1 MRTNRTKA
9 VRIISIV
16 LAAVLLLSVVSS
28 ALIVIV
34 NAASSAEIKSKLAD
48 LRAKQAEIQ
57 KQSDEL
63 EKSIA
68 ENKDQTKTLVGQK
81 AEIDQEMEISR
92 QKIENLNEQI
102 QQLNLLIAEKQTEL
116 EASVAKEEALQKQ
129 YKARLR
135 SMEETGSVSY
145 WSILFKASSFSD
157 LLDRVDMIREIAES
171 DQLMLKQLSA
181 ATQAVETER
190 ADLEQ
195 QKQELQQT
203 ETDLAAEQAEL
214 ESKRAEADTLITQM
228 QTEYAA
234 LSDEFLAAE
243 ADEAA
248 VREQIKKAET
258 DYFNALAK
266 EQAAAAAAAA
276 AAAKNNSS
284 SSSGSSSSSSGSAS
298 SGGFVFPLA
307 YSTGVTCAYG
317 PRIHPINGNKS
328 FHYGVDL
335 AAGMSTEIY
344 ATKSGTV
351 TGATYGEANGYYVTI
366 NHGDGYSSIYA
377 HMTNYVVSVGD
388 SVKQGQLIGY
398 VGTTGWSTGPHLHF
412 EILYNGSN
420 VNPMNYISLP

>member
-1 MRTNRTKA
+1 MRSSRTKI

-16 LAAVLLLSVVSS
+16 LAAVILLSLVST
-28 ALIVIV
+28 ALIVMV
-34 NAASSAEIKSKLAD
+34 HAASSSEIKSKLAD

-81 AEIDQEMEISR
+81 AEIDQEMEMSR

-145 WSILFKASSFSD
+145 WSILFRASSFSD

-195 QKQELQQT
+195 QKQDLQQT
-203 ETDLAAEQAEL
+203 ETDLAVEQAEL
-214 ESKRAEADTLITQM
+214 ETKRAKADTLITQM
-228 QTEYAA
+228 QVEYAS

-276 AAAKNNSS
+276 AANKP
-284 SSSGSSSSSSGSAS
+284 SSGSNSSSSSSSGGAS
-298 SGGFVFPLA
+298 SGGFAFPLA

-317 PRIHPINGNKS
+317 PRVHPINGNKS

-335 AAGMSTEIY
+335 AAGMNTEIY

-412 EILYNGSN
+412 EILYSGSN

>member
-1 MRTNRTKA
+1 MRSSRTKI

-16 LAAVLLLSVVSS
+16 LAAVILLSLVST
-28 ALIVIV
+28 ALIVMV
-34 NAASSAEIKSKLAD
+34 HAASSSEIKSKLAD

-81 AEIDQEMEISR
+81 AEIDQEMEMSR

-145 WSILFKASSFSD
+145 WSILFRASSFSD

-195 QKQELQQT
+195 QKLDLQQT
-203 ETDLAAEQAEL
+203 EDDLAVEQAEL
-214 ESKRAEADTLITQM
+214 ETKRAKADTLITQM
-228 QTEYAA
+228 QAEYAS

-248 VREQIKKAET
+248 VREQIKKTET

-276 AAAKNNSS
+276 AANKP
-284 SSSGSSSSSSGSAS
+284 SSGSNSSSSSSSGGTS
-298 SGGFVFPLA
+298 SGGFAFPLA

-317 PRIHPINGNKS
+317 PRVHPINGNKS

>member
-1 MRTNRTKA
+1 MRSSRTKI

-16 LAAVLLLSVVSS
+16 LAAVILLSLVST
-28 ALIVIV
+28 ALIVMV
-34 NAASSAEIKSKLAD
+34 HAASSSEIKSKLAD

-68 ENKDQTKTLVGQK
+68 ENKDQTKTLVSQK
-81 AEIDQEMEISR
+81 AEIDQEMEMSR

-195 QKQELQQT
+195 QKLDLQQT
-203 ETDLAAEQAEL
+203 EDDLAVEQAEL
-214 ESKRAEADTLITQM
+214 ETKRAKADTLITQM
-228 QTEYAA
+228 QAEYAS

-276 AAAKNNSS
+276 AANKP
-284 SSSGSSSSSSGSAS
+284 SSGSNSSSSSSSGGAS
-298 SGGFVFPLA
+298 SGGFAFPLA

-317 PRIHPINGNKS
+317 PRVHPINGNKS

-335 AAGMSTEIY
+335 AAGMNTEIY
-344 ATKSGTV
+344 ATKSGTI

>member
-1 MRTNRTKA
+1 MRSSRTKI

-16 LAAVLLLSVVSS
+16 LAAVILLSLVST
-28 ALIVIV
+28 ALIVMV
-34 NAASSAEIKSKLAD
+34 HAASSSEIKSKLAD

-68 ENKDQTKTLVGQK
+68 ENKDQTKTLVSQK
-81 AEIDQEMEISR
+81 AEIDQEMEMSR

-145 WSILFKASSFSD
+145 WSILFRASSFSD

-195 QKQELQQT
+195 QKLDLQQT
-203 ETDLAAEQAEL
+203 EDDLAVEQAEL
-214 ESKRAEADTLITQM
+214 ETKRAKADTLITQM
-228 QTEYAA
+228 QVEYAS

-248 VREQIKKAET
+248 VREQIKKTET

-276 AAAKNNSS
+276 AANKTSNSNNSS
-284 SSSGSSSSSSGSAS
+284 ASSSGGAS
-298 SGGFVFPLA
+298 SGGFAFPLA

-317 PRIHPINGNKS
+317 PRVHPINGNKS

-335 AAGMSTEIY
+335 AAGMNTEIY

>member
-1 MRTNRTKA
+1 MRSSRTKI

-16 LAAVLLLSVVSS
+16 LAAVILLSLVST
-28 ALIVIV
+28 ALIVMV
-34 NAASSAEIKSKLAD
+34 HAASSSEIKSKLAD

-68 ENKDQTKTLVGQK
+68 ENKDQTKTLVSQK
-81 AEIDQEMEISR
+81 AEIDQEMEMSR

-195 QKQELQQT
+195 QKQDLQQT

-214 ESKRAEADTLITQM
+214 ETKRAEADKLITQM
-228 QTEYAA
+228 QVEYAS

-248 VREQIKKAET
+248 VREQIKKTET

-276 AAAKNNSS
+276 AANKASNSNNSS
-284 SSSGSSSSSSGSAS
+284 ASSSGGAS
-298 SGGFVFPLA
+298 SGGFAFPLA

-317 PRIHPINGNKS
+317 PRVHPINGNKS

>member
-1 MRTNRTKA
+1 MRSSRTKI

-16 LAAVLLLSVVSS
+16 LAAVILLSLVST
-28 ALIVIV
+28 ALIVMV
-34 NAASSAEIKSKLAD
+34 HAASSSEIKSKLAD

-68 ENKDQTKTLVGQK
+68 ENKDQTKTLVSQK
-81 AEIDQEMEISR
+81 AEIDQEMEMSR

-145 WSILFKASSFSD
+145 WSILFRASSFSD

-195 QKQELQQT
+195 QKLDLQQT
-203 ETDLAAEQAEL
+203 EDDLAVEQAEL
-214 ESKRAEADTLITQM
+214 ETKRAKADTLITQM
-228 QTEYAA
+228 QVEYAS

-276 AAAKNNSS
+276 AANKP
-284 SSSGSSSSSSGSAS
+284 SSGSNSSSSSSSGGAS
-298 SGGFVFPLA
+298 SGGFAFPLA

-317 PRIHPINGNKS
+317 PRVHPINGNKS

-335 AAGMSTEIY
+335 AAGMNTEIY

-351 TGATYGEANGYYVTI
+351 TGATDGEANGYYVTI

-377 HMTNYVVSVGD
+377 HMTNYVVSAGD

>member
-1 MRTNRTKA
+1 MRSSRTKI

-16 LAAVLLLSVVSS
+16 LAAVILLSLVST
-28 ALIVIV
+28 ALIVMV
-34 NAASSAEIKSKLAD
+34 HAASSSEIKSKLAD

-81 AEIDQEMEISR
+81 AEIDQEMEMSR

-145 WSILFKASSFSD
+145 WSILFRASSFSD

-195 QKQELQQT
+195 QKLDLQQT
-203 ETDLAAEQAEL
+203 EDDLAVEQAEL
-214 ESKRAEADTLITQM
+214 ETKRAKADTLITQM
-228 QTEYAA
+228 QAEYAS

-248 VREQIKKAET
+248 VREQIKKTET

-276 AAAKNNSS
+276 AANKTSNSNNSS
-284 SSSGSSSSSSGSAS
+284 ASSSGGAS
-298 SGGFVFPLA
+298 SGGFAFPLA

-317 PRIHPINGNKS
+317 PRVHPINGNKS

-335 AAGMSTEIY
+335 AAGMNTEIY

-377 HMTNYVVSVGD
+377 HMTNYVVSAGD

>member
-1 MRTNRTKA
+1 MRSSRTKI

-16 LAAVLLLSVVSS
+16 LAAVILLSLVST
-28 ALIVIV
+28 ALIVMV
-34 NAASSAEIKSKLAD
+34 HAASSSEIKSKLAD

-68 ENKDQTKTLVGQK
+68 ENKDQTKTLVSQK
-81 AEIDQEMEISR
+81 AEIDQEMEMSR

-102 QQLNLLIAEKQTEL
+102 QQLNLLIAEKQTKL

-145 WSILFKASSFSD
+145 WSILFRASSFSD

-195 QKQELQQT
+195 QKQDLQQT
-203 ETDLAAEQAEL
+203 ETDLAVEQAEL
-214 ESKRAEADTLITQM
+214 ETKRAKADTLITQM
-228 QTEYAA
+228 QVEYAS

-276 AAAKNNSS
+276 AANKP
-284 SSSGSSSSSSGSAS
+284 SSGSNSSSSSSSGGAS
-298 SGGFVFPLA
+298 SGGFAFPLA

-317 PRIHPINGNKS
+317 PRVHPINGNKS

-335 AAGMSTEIY
+335 AAGMNTEIY

-412 EILYNGSN
+412 EILYSGSN

>member
-1 MRTNRTKA
+1 MRSSRTKI

-16 LAAVLLLSVVSS
+16 LAAVILLSLVST
-28 ALIVIV
+28 ALIVMV
-34 NAASSAEIKSKLAD
+34 HAASSSEIKSKLAD

-68 ENKDQTKTLVGQK
+68 ENKDQTKTLVSQK
-81 AEIDQEMEISR
+81 AEIDQEMEMSR

-145 WSILFKASSFSD
+145 WSILFRASSFSD

-181 ATQAVETER
+181 ATQVVETER

-195 QKQELQQT
+195 QKLDLQQT
-203 ETDLAAEQAEL
+203 EDDLAVEQAEL
-214 ESKRAEADTLITQM
+214 ETKRAKADTLITQM
-228 QTEYAA
+228 QAEYAS

-248 VREQIKKAET
+248 VREQIKKTET

-276 AAAKNNSS
+276 AANKTSNSNNSS
-284 SSSGSSSSSSGSAS
+284 ASSSGGAS
-298 SGGFVFPLA
+298 SGGFAFPLA

-317 PRIHPINGNKS
+317 PRVHPINGNKS

>member
-1 MRTNRTKA
+1 MRSSRTKI

-16 LAAVLLLSVVSS
+16 LAAVILLSLVST
-28 ALIVIV
+28 ALIVMV
-34 NAASSAEIKSKLAD
+34 HAASSSEIKSKLAD

-68 ENKDQTKTLVGQK
+68 ENKDQTKTLVSQK
-81 AEIDQEMEISR
+81 AEIDQEMEMSR

-145 WSILFKASSFSD
+145 WSILFRASSFSD

-195 QKQELQQT
+195 QKLDLQQT
-203 ETDLAAEQAEL
+203 EDDLAVEQAEL
-214 ESKRAEADTLITQM
+214 ETKRAKADTLITQM
-228 QTEYAA
+228 QVEYAS

-276 AAAKNNSS
+276 AANKP
-284 SSSGSSSSSSGSAS
+284 SSGSNSSSSSSSGGAS
-298 SGGFVFPLA
+298 SGGFAFPLA

-317 PRIHPINGNKS
+317 PRVHPINGNKS

-335 AAGMSTEIY
+335 AAGMNTEIY

>member
-1 MRTNRTKA
+1 MRSSRTKI

-16 LAAVLLLSVVSS
+16 LAAVILLSLVST
-28 ALIVIV
+28 ALIVMV
-34 NAASSAEIKSKLAD
+34 HAASSSEIKSKLAD

-68 ENKDQTKTLVGQK
+68 ENKDQTKTLVSQK
-81 AEIDQEMEISR
+81 AEIDQEMEMSR

-145 WSILFKASSFSD
+145 WSILFRASSFSD

-195 QKQELQQT
+195 QKQDLQQT

-214 ESKRAEADTLITQM
+214 ETKRAEADKLITQM
-228 QTEYAA
+228 QVEYAS

-248 VREQIKKAET
+248 VREQIKKTET

-276 AAAKNNSS
+276 AANKASNSNNSS
-284 SSSGSSSSSSGSAS
+284 ASSSGGAS
-298 SGGFVFPLA
+298 SGGFAFPLA

-317 PRIHPINGNKS
+317 PRVHPINGNKS

>member
-1 MRTNRTKA
+1 MRSSRTKI

-16 LAAVLLLSVVSS
+16 LAAVILLSLVST
-28 ALIVIV
+28 ALIVMV
-34 NAASSAEIKSKLAD
+34 HAASSSEIKSKLAD

-81 AEIDQEMEISR
+81 AEIDQEMEMSR

-145 WSILFKASSFSD
+145 WSILFRASSFSD

-195 QKQELQQT
+195 QKLDLQQT
-203 ETDLAAEQAEL
+203 EDDLAVEQAEL
-214 ESKRAEADTLITQM
+214 ETKRAKADTLITQM
-228 QTEYAA
+228 QAEYAS

-248 VREQIKKAET
+248 VREQIKKTET

-276 AAAKNNSS
+276 AANKTSNSNNSS
-284 SSSGSSSSSSGSAS
+284 ASSSGGAS
-298 SGGFVFPLA
+298 SGGFAFPLA

-317 PRIHPINGNKS
+317 PRVHPINGNKS

-335 AAGMSTEIY
+335 AAGMNTEIY

>member
-1 MRTNRTKA
+1 MRSSRTKI

-16 LAAVLLLSVVSS
+16 LAAVILLSLVST
-28 ALIVIV
+28 ALIVMV
-34 NAASSAEIKSKLAD
+34 NAASSSEIKSKLAD

-81 AEIDQEMEISR
+81 AEIDQEMEMSR

-190 ADLEQ
+190 TDLEQ
-195 QKQELQQT
+195 QKQDLQQT
-203 ETDLAAEQAEL
+203 ETDLAAEQTEL
-214 ESKRAEADTLITQM
+214 ETKRAEADTLITQM
-228 QTEYAA
+228 QTEYAS

-276 AAAKNNSS
+276 AANKP
-284 SSSGSSSSSSGSAS
+284 SSGSNSSSSSSSGSAS
-298 SGGFVFPLA
+298 SGGFAFPLA

>member
-1 MRTNRTKA
+1 MRSSRTKI

-16 LAAVLLLSVVSS
+16 LAAVILLSLVST
-28 ALIVIV
+28 ALIVMV
-34 NAASSAEIKSKLAD
+34 HAASSSEIKSKLAD

-81 AEIDQEMEISR
+81 AEIDQEMEMSR

-145 WSILFKASSFSD
+145 WSILFRASSFSD

-195 QKQELQQT
+195 QKQDLQQT

-214 ESKRAEADTLITQM
+214 ETKRAKADTLITQM
-228 QTEYAA
+228 QAEYAS

-248 VREQIKKAET
+248 VREQIKKTET

-276 AAAKNNSS
+276 AANKTSNSNNSS
-284 SSSGSSSSSSGSAS
+284 SSSSGGAS
-298 SGGFVFPLA
+298 SGGFAFPLA

-317 PRIHPINGNKS
+317 PRVHPINGNKS

-335 AAGMSTEIY
+335 AAGMNTEIY

>member
-1 MRTNRTKA
+1 MRSSRTKI

-16 LAAVLLLSVVSS
+16 LAAVILLSLVST
-28 ALIVIV
+28 ALIVMV
-34 NAASSAEIKSKLAD
+34 HAASSSEIKSKLAD

-68 ENKDQTKTLVGQK
+68 ENKDQTKTLVSQK

-145 WSILFKASSFSD
+145 WSILFRASSFSD

-195 QKQELQQT
+195 QKLDLQQT
-203 ETDLAAEQAEL
+203 EDDLAVEQAEL
-214 ESKRAEADTLITQM
+214 ETKRAKADTLITQM
-228 QTEYAA
+228 QVEYAS

-276 AAAKNNSS
+276 AANKP
-284 SSSGSSSSSSGSAS
+284 SSGSNSSSSSSSGGAS
-298 SGGFVFPLA
+298 SGGFAFPLA

-317 PRIHPINGNKS
+317 PRVHPINGNKS

-335 AAGMSTEIY
+335 AAGMNTEIY

>member
-1 MRTNRTKA
+1 MRSSRTKI

-16 LAAVLLLSVVSS
+16 LAAVILLSLVST
-28 ALIVIV
+28 ALIVMV
-34 NAASSAEIKSKLAD
+34 HAASSSEIKSKLAD

-68 ENKDQTKTLVGQK
+68 ENKDQTKTLVSQK
-81 AEIDQEMEISR
+81 AEIDQEMEMSR

-195 QKQELQQT
+195 QKLDLQQT
-203 ETDLAAEQAEL
+203 EDDLAVEQAEL
-214 ESKRAEADTLITQM
+214 ETKRAKADTLITQM
-228 QTEYAA
+228 QAEYAS

-276 AAAKNNSS
+276 AANKP
-284 SSSGSSSSSSGSAS
+284 SSGSNSSSSSSSGGAS
-298 SGGFVFPLA
+298 SGGFAFPLA

-317 PRIHPINGNKS
+317 PRVHPINGNKS

-335 AAGMSTEIY
+335 AAGMNTEIY

>member
-1 MRTNRTKA
+1 MRSSRTKI

-16 LAAVLLLSVVSS
+16 LAAVILLSLVST
-28 ALIVIV
+28 ALIVMV
-34 NAASSAEIKSKLAD
+34 HAASSSEIKSKLAD

-68 ENKDQTKTLVGQK
+68 ENKDQTKTLVSQK
-81 AEIDQEMEISR
+81 AEIDQEMEMSR

-195 QKQELQQT
+195 QKQDLQQT

-214 ESKRAEADTLITQM
+214 ETKRAEADKLITQM
-228 QTEYAA
+228 QVEYAS

-248 VREQIKKAET
+248 VREQIKKTET

-276 AAAKNNSS
+276 AANKASNSNNSS
-284 SSSGSSSSSSGSAS
+284 ASSSGGAS
-298 SGGFVFPLA
+298 SGGFAFPLA

-317 PRIHPINGNKS
+317 PRVHPINGNKS

-335 AAGMSTEIY
+335 AAGMNTEIY

>member
-1 MRTNRTKA
+1 MRSSRTKI

-16 LAAVLLLSVVSS
+16 LAAVILLSLVST
-28 ALIVIV
+28 ALIVMV
-34 NAASSAEIKSKLAD
+34 HAASSSEIKSKLAD

-68 ENKDQTKTLVGQK
+68 ENKDQTKTLVSQK
-81 AEIDQEMEISR
+81 AEIDQEMEMSR

-145 WSILFKASSFSD
+145 WSILFRASSFSD

-195 QKQELQQT
+195 QKQDLQQT

-214 ESKRAEADTLITQM
+214 ETKRAEADKLITQM
-228 QTEYAA
+228 QVEYAS

-248 VREQIKKAET
+248 VREQIKKTET

-276 AAAKNNSS
+276 AANKTSNSNNSS
-284 SSSGSSSSSSGSAS
+284 SSSSGGAS
-298 SGGFVFPLA
+298 SGGFAFPLA

-317 PRIHPINGNKS
+317 PRVHPINGNKS

-335 AAGMSTEIY
+335 AAGMNTEIY

>member
-1 MRTNRTKA
+1 MRSSKTKI

-16 LAAVLLLSVVSS
+16 LAAVILLSLVST
-28 ALIVIV
+28 ALIVMV
-34 NAASSAEIKSKLAD
+34 HAASSSEIKSKLAD

-68 ENKDQTKTLVGQK
+68 ENKDQTKTLVSQK
-81 AEIDQEMEISR
+81 AEIDQEMEMSR

-145 WSILFKASSFSD
+145 WSILFRASSFSD

-171 DQLMLKQLSA
+171 DQLMLKQLST

-195 QKQELQQT
+195 QKLDLQQT
-203 ETDLAAEQAEL
+203 EDDLAVEQAEL
-214 ESKRAEADTLITQM
+214 ETKRAKADTLITQM
-228 QTEYAA
+228 QAEYAS

-248 VREQIKKAET
+248 VREQIKKTET

-276 AAAKNNSS
+276 AANKP
-284 SSSGSSSSSSGSAS
+284 SSGSNSSSSSSSGGAS
-298 SGGFVFPLA
+298 SGGFAFPLA

-317 PRIHPINGNKS
+317 PRVHPINGNKS

-335 AAGMSTEIY
+335 AAGMNTEIY

>member
-1 MRTNRTKA
+1 MRSSRTKI

-16 LAAVLLLSVVSS
+16 LAAVILLSLVST
-28 ALIVIV
+28 ALIVMV
-34 NAASSAEIKSKLAD
+34 HAASSSEIKSKLAD

-68 ENKDQTKTLVGQK
+68 ENKDQTKTLVSQK
-81 AEIDQEMEISR
+81 AETDQEMEMSR

-145 WSILFKASSFSD
+145 WSILFRASSFSD

-195 QKQELQQT
+195 QKLDLQQT
-203 ETDLAAEQAEL
+203 EDDLAVEQAEL
-214 ESKRAEADTLITQM
+214 ETNRAKADTLITQM
-228 QTEYAA
+228 QAEYAS

-248 VREQIKKAET
+248 VREQIKKTET

-276 AAAKNNSS
+276 AANKP
-284 SSSGSSSSSSGSAS
+284 SSGSNSSSSSSSGGAS
-298 SGGFVFPLA
+298 SGGFAFPLA

-317 PRIHPINGNKS
+317 PRVHPINGNKS

-335 AAGMSTEIY
+335 AAGMNTEIY

-377 HMTNYVVSVGD
+377 HMTNYVVSAGD

>member
-1 MRTNRTKA
+1 MRSSRTKI

-16 LAAVLLLSVVSS
+16 LAAVILLSLVST
-28 ALIVIV
+28 ALIVMV
-34 NAASSAEIKSKLAD
+34 HAASSSEIKSKLAD

-68 ENKDQTKTLVGQK
+68 ENKDQTKTLVSQK
-81 AEIDQEMEISR
+81 AEIDQEMEMSR

-145 WSILFKASSFSD
+145 WSILFRASSFSD

-195 QKQELQQT
+195 QKLDLQQT
-203 ETDLAAEQAEL
+203 EDDLAVEQAEL
-214 ESKRAEADTLITQM
+214 ETKRAKADTLITQM
-228 QTEYAA
+228 QAEYAS

-276 AAAKNNSS
+276 AANKTSNSNNSS
-284 SSSGSSSSSSGSAS
+284 SSSSGGAS
-298 SGGFVFPLA
+298 SGGFAFPLA

-317 PRIHPINGNKS
+317 PRVHPINGNKS

-335 AAGMSTEIY
+335 AAGMNTEIY

-377 HMTNYVVSVGD
+377 HMTNYVVSAGD

>member
-1 MRTNRTKA
+1 MRSSRTKI

-16 LAAVLLLSVVSS
+16 LAAVILLSLVST
-28 ALIVIV
+28 ALIVMV
-34 NAASSAEIKSKLAD
+34 HAASSSEIKSKLAD

-68 ENKDQTKTLVGQK
+68 ENKDQTKTLVSQK
-81 AEIDQEMEISR
+81 AEIDQEMEMSR

-145 WSILFKASSFSD
+145 WSILFRASSFSD

-171 DQLMLKQLSA
+171 DQLMLKQLSD

-195 QKQELQQT
+195 QKLDLQQT
-203 ETDLAAEQAEL
+203 EDDLAVEQAEL
-214 ESKRAEADTLITQM
+214 ETKRAKADTLITQM
-228 QTEYAA
+228 QAEYAS

-248 VREQIKKAET
+248 VREQIKKTET

-276 AAAKNNSS
+276 AANKTSNSNNSS
-284 SSSGSSSSSSGSAS
+284 ASSSGGAS
-298 SGGFVFPLA
+298 SGGFAFPLA

-317 PRIHPINGNKS
+317 PRVHPINGNKS

-335 AAGMSTEIY
+335 AAGMNTEIY

-377 HMTNYVVSVGD
+377 HMTNYVVSAGD

>member
-1 MRTNRTKA
+1 MRSSRTKI

-16 LAAVLLLSVVSS
+16 LAAVILLSLVST
-28 ALIVIV
+28 ALIVMV
-34 NAASSAEIKSKLAD
+34 HAASSSEIKSKLAD

-68 ENKDQTKTLVGQK
+68 ENKDQTKTLVSQK
-81 AEIDQEMEISR
+81 AEIDQEMEMSR

-145 WSILFKASSFSD
+145 WSILFRASSFSD

-195 QKQELQQT
+195 QKLDLQQT
-203 ETDLAAEQAEL
+203 EDDLAVEQAEL
-214 ESKRAEADTLITQM
+214 ETNRAKADTLITQM
-228 QTEYAA
+228 QAEYAS

-248 VREQIKKAET
+248 VREQIKKTET

-276 AAAKNNSS
+276 AANKTSNSNNSS
-284 SSSGSSSSSSGSAS
+284 ASASGGAS
-298 SGGFVFPLA
+298 SGGFAFPLA

-317 PRIHPINGNKS
+317 PRVHPINGNKS

-335 AAGMSTEIY
+335 AAGMNTEIY

-388 SVKQGQLIGY
+388 SVKQGKLIGY

>member
-1 MRTNRTKA
+1 MRSSRTKI

-16 LAAVLLLSVVSS
+16 LAAVILLSLVST
-28 ALIVIV
+28 ALIVMV
-34 NAASSAEIKSKLAD
+34 HAASSSEIKSKLAD

-68 ENKDQTKTLVGQK
+68 ENKDQTKTMVGQK
-81 AEIDQEMEISR
+81 AEIDQEMEMSR

-145 WSILFKASSFSD
+145 WSILFRASSFSD

-195 QKQELQQT
+195 QKLDLQQT
-203 ETDLAAEQAEL
+203 EDDLAVEQAEL
-214 ESKRAEADTLITQM
+214 ETKRAKADTLITQM
-228 QTEYAA
+228 QAEYAS

-248 VREQIKKAET
+248 VREQIKKTET

-276 AAAKNNSS
+276 AANKTSNSNNSS
-284 SSSGSSSSSSGSAS
+284 ASSSGGAS
-298 SGGFVFPLA
+298 SGGFAFPLA

-317 PRIHPINGNKS
+317 PRVHPINGNKS

-335 AAGMSTEIY
+335 AAGMNTEIY

>member
-1 MRTNRTKA
+1 MRSSRTKI

-16 LAAVLLLSVVSS
+16 LAAVILLSLVST
-28 ALIVIV
+28 ALIVMV
-34 NAASSAEIKSKLAD
+34 HAASSSEIKSKLAD

-68 ENKDQTKTLVGQK
+68 ENKDQTKTLVSQK
-81 AEIDQEMEISR
+81 AEIDQEMEMSR

-116 EASVAKEEALQKQ
+116 EASVAKEDALQKQ

-145 WSILFKASSFSD
+145 WSILFRASSFSD

-195 QKQELQQT
+195 QKLDLQQT
-203 ETDLAAEQAEL
+203 EDDLAVEQAEL
-214 ESKRAEADTLITQM
+214 ETKRAKADTLITQM
-228 QTEYAA
+228 QAEYAS

-248 VREQIKKAET
+248 VREQIKKTET

-276 AAAKNNSS
+276 AANKP
-284 SSSGSSSSSSGSAS
+284 SSGSNSSSSSSSGGAS
-298 SGGFVFPLA
+298 SGGFAFPLA

-317 PRIHPINGNKS
+317 PRVHPINGNKS

-335 AAGMSTEIY
+335 AAGMNTEIY

-377 HMTNYVVSVGD
+377 HMTNYVVSAGD

>member
-1 MRTNRTKA
+1 MRSSRTKI

-16 LAAVLLLSVVSS
+16 LAAVILLSLVST
-28 ALIVIV
+28 ALIVMIH
-34 NAASSAEIKSKLAD
+34 AASSSEIKSKLAD

-68 ENKDQTKTLVGQK
+68 ENKDQTKTLVSQK
-81 AEIDQEMEISR
+81 AEIDQEMEMSR

-145 WSILFKASSFSD
+145 WSILFRASSFSD

-195 QKQELQQT
+195 QKLDLQQT
-203 ETDLAAEQAEL
+203 EDDLAVEQAEL
-214 ESKRAEADTLITQM
+214 ETKRAKADTLITQM
-228 QTEYAA
+228 QVEYAS

-276 AAAKNNSS
+276 AANKP
-284 SSSGSSSSSSGSAS
+284 SSGSNSSSSSSSGGAS
-298 SGGFVFPLA
+298 SGGFAFPLA

-317 PRIHPINGNKS
+317 PRVHPINGNKS

-335 AAGMSTEIY
+335 AAGMNTEIY

>member
-1 MRTNRTKA
+1 MRSSRTKI

-16 LAAVLLLSVVSS
+16 LAAVILLSLVST
-28 ALIVIV
+28 ALIVMV
-34 NAASSAEIKSKLAD
+34 HAASSSEIKSKLAD

-68 ENKDQTKTLVGQK
+68 ENKDQTKTLVSQK
-81 AEIDQEMEISR
+81 AEIDQEMEMSR

-145 WSILFKASSFSD
+145 WSILFRASSFSD

-171 DQLMLKQLSA
+171 DQLMLKQLST

-195 QKQELQQT
+195 QKLDLQQT
-203 ETDLAAEQAEL
+203 EDDLAVEQAEL
-214 ESKRAEADTLITQM
+214 ETKRAKADTLITQM
-228 QTEYAA
+228 QAEYAS

-248 VREQIKKAET
+248 VREQIKKTET

-276 AAAKNNSS
+276 AANKP
-284 SSSGSSSSSSGSAS
+284 SSGSNSSSSSSSGGAS
-298 SGGFVFPLA
+298 SGGFAFPLA

-317 PRIHPINGNKS
+317 PRVHPINGNKS

-335 AAGMSTEIY
+335 AAGMTTEIY

-377 HMTNYVVSVGD
+377 HMTNYVVSAGD

>member
-1 MRTNRTKA
+1 MRSSRTKI

-16 LAAVLLLSVVSS
+16 LAAVILLSLVST
-28 ALIVIV
+28 ALIVMV
-34 NAASSAEIKSKLAD
+34 HAASSSEIKSKLAD

-68 ENKDQTKTLVGQK
+68 ENKDQTKTLVSQK
-81 AEIDQEMEISR
+81 AEIDQEMEMSR

-145 WSILFKASSFSD
+145 WSILFRASSFSD

-195 QKQELQQT
+195 QKLDLQQT
-203 ETDLAAEQAEL
+203 EDDLAVEQAEL
-214 ESKRAEADTLITQM
+214 ETNRAKADTLITQM
-228 QTEYAA
+228 QAEYAS

-276 AAAKNNSS
+276 AANKP
-284 SSSGSSSSSSGSAS
+284 SSGSNSSSSSSSGGAS
-298 SGGFVFPLA
+298 SGGFAFPLA

-317 PRIHPINGNKS
+317 PRVHPINGNKS

-335 AAGMSTEIY
+335 AAGMNTEIY

-377 HMTNYVVSVGD
+377 HMTNYVVSAGD

>member
-1 MRTNRTKA
+1 MRSSRTKI

-16 LAAVLLLSVVSS
+16 LAAVILLSLVST
-28 ALIVIV
+28 ALIVMV
-34 NAASSAEIKSKLAD
+34 HAASSSEIKSKLAD

-68 ENKDQTKTLVGQK
+68 ENKDQTKTLVSQK
-81 AEIDQEMEISR
+81 AEIDQEMEMSR

-135 SMEETGSVSY
+135 SMEETGSISY

-195 QKQELQQT
+195 QKQDLQQT
-203 ETDLAAEQAEL
+203 ETDLAVEQAEL
-214 ESKRAEADTLITQM
+214 ETKRAEADKLITQM
-228 QTEYAA
+228 QVEYAS

-248 VREQIKKAET
+248 VREQIKKTET

-276 AAAKNNSS
+276 AANKTSNSNNSS
-284 SSSGSSSSSSGSAS
+284 SSSSGGAS
-298 SGGFVFPLA
+298 SGGFAFPLA

-317 PRIHPINGNKS
+317 PRVHPINGNKS

-335 AAGMSTEIY
+335 AAGMNTEIY

>member
-1 MRTNRTKA
+1 MRSSRTKI

-16 LAAVLLLSVVSS
+16 LAAVILLSLVST
-28 ALIVIV
+28 ALIVMV
-34 NAASSAEIKSKLAD
+34 HAASSSEIKSKLAD

-68 ENKDQTKTLVGQK
+68 ENKDQTKTLVSQK
-81 AEIDQEMEISR
+81 AEIDQEMEMSR

-195 QKQELQQT
+195 QKLDLQQT
-203 ETDLAAEQAEL
+203 EDDLAVEQAEL
-214 ESKRAEADTLITQM
+214 ETKRAKADTLITQM
-228 QTEYAA
+228 QVEYAS

-276 AAAKNNSS
+276 AANKP
-284 SSSGSSSSSSGSAS
+284 SSGSNSSSSSSSGGAS
-298 SGGFVFPLA
+298 SGGFAFPLA

-317 PRIHPINGNKS
+317 PRVHPINGNKS
-328 FHYGVDL
+328 FHCGVDL
-335 AAGMSTEIY
+335 AAGMNTEIY

>member
-1 MRTNRTKA
+1 MRSSRTKI

-16 LAAVLLLSVVSS
+16 LAAVILLSLVST
-28 ALIVIV
+28 ALIVMV
-34 NAASSAEIKSKLAD
+34 HAASSSEIKSKLAD

-68 ENKDQTKTLVGQK
+68 ENKDQTKTLVSQK
-81 AEIDQEMEISR
+81 AEIDQEMEMSR

-145 WSILFKASSFSD
+145 WSILFRASSFSD

-195 QKQELQQT
+195 QKQDLQQT

-214 ESKRAEADTLITQM
+214 ETKRAKADTLITQM
-228 QTEYAA
+228 QAEYAS

-248 VREQIKKAET
+248 VREQIKKTET

-276 AAAKNNSS
+276 AANKTSNSNNSS
-284 SSSGSSSSSSGSAS
+284 SSSSGGAS
-298 SGGFVFPLA
+298 SGGFAFPLA

-317 PRIHPINGNKS
+317 PRVHPINGNKS

-335 AAGMSTEIY
+335 AAGMNTEIY

>member
-1 MRTNRTKA
+1 MRSSRTKI

-16 LAAVLLLSVVSS
+16 LAAVILLSLVST
-28 ALIVIV
+28 ALIVMV
-34 NAASSAEIKSKLAD
+34 HAASSSEIKSKLAD

-68 ENKDQTKTLVGQK
+68 ENKDQTKTLVSQK
-81 AEIDQEMEISR
+81 AEIDQEMEMSR

-145 WSILFKASSFSD
+145 WSILFRASSFSD

-195 QKQELQQT
+195 QKLDLQQT
-203 ETDLAAEQAEL
+203 EDDLAVEQAEL
-214 ESKRAEADTLITQM
+214 ETKRAKADNLITQM
-228 QTEYAA
+228 QAEYAS

-248 VREQIKKAET
+248 VREQIKKTET

-276 AAAKNNSS
+276 AANKTSNSNNSS
-284 SSSGSSSSSSGSAS
+284 ASSSGGASSGSFA
-298 SGGFVFPLA
+298 FPLA

-317 PRIHPINGNKS
+317 PRVHPINGNKS

-335 AAGMSTEIY
+335 AAGMNTEIY

>member
-1 MRTNRTKA
+1 MRSSRTKI

-16 LAAVLLLSVVSS
+16 LAAVILLSLVST
-28 ALIVIV
+28 ALIVMV
-34 NAASSAEIKSKLAD
+34 HAASSSEIKSKLAD

-68 ENKDQTKTLVGQK
+68 ENKDQTKTLVSQK
-81 AEIDQEMEISR
+81 AEIDQEMEMSR

-145 WSILFKASSFSD
+145 WSILFRASSFSD

-195 QKQELQQT
+195 QKLDLQQT

-214 ESKRAEADTLITQM
+214 ETKRAKADTLITQM
-228 QTEYAA
+228 QAEYAS

-248 VREQIKKAET
+248 VREQIKKTET

-276 AAAKNNSS
+276 AANKTSNSNNSS
-284 SSSGSSSSSSGSAS
+284 SSSSGGAS
-298 SGGFVFPLA
+298 SGGFAFPLA

-317 PRIHPINGNKS
+317 PRVHPINGNKS

-335 AAGMSTEIY
+335 AAGMNTEIY

>member
-1 MRTNRTKA
+1 MRSSRTKI

-16 LAAVLLLSVVSS
+16 LAAVILLSLVST
-28 ALIVIV
+28 ALIVMV
-34 NAASSAEIKSKLAD
+34 HAASSSEIKSKLAD

-68 ENKDQTKTLVGQK
+68 ENKDQTKTLVSQK
-81 AEIDQEMEISR
+81 AEIDQEMEMSR

-145 WSILFKASSFSD
+145 WSILFRASSFSD

-195 QKQELQQT
+195 QKLDLQQT
-203 ETDLAAEQAEL
+203 EDDLAVEQAEL
-214 ESKRAEADTLITQM
+214 ETKRAKADTLITQM
-228 QTEYAA
+228 QAEYAS

-248 VREQIKKAET
+248 VREQIKKTET

-276 AAAKNNSS
+276 ANKTSNSNNSS
-284 SSSGSSSSSSGSAS
+284 ASSSGGAS
-298 SGGFVFPLA
+298 SGGFAFPLA

-317 PRIHPINGNKS
+317 PRVHPINGNKS

-335 AAGMSTEIY
+335 AAGMNTEIY

>member
-1 MRTNRTKA
+1 MRSSRTKI

-16 LAAVLLLSVVSS
+16 LAAVILLSLVST
-28 ALIVIV
+28 ALIVMV
-34 NAASSAEIKSKLAD
+34 HAASSSEIKSKLAD

-68 ENKDQTKTLVGQK
+68 ENKDQTKTLVSQK
-81 AEIDQEMEISR
+81 AEIDQEMEMSR

-145 WSILFKASSFSD
+145 WSILFRASSFSD

-195 QKQELQQT
+195 QKLDLQQT
-203 ETDLAAEQAEL
+203 EDDLAVEQAEL
-214 ESKRAEADTLITQM
+214 ETKRAKADTLITQM
-228 QTEYAA
+228 QVEYAS

-276 AAAKNNSS
+276 AANKP
-284 SSSGSSSSSSGSAS
+284 SSGSNSSSSSSSGGAS
-298 SGGFVFPLA
+298 SGGFAFPLA

-317 PRIHPINGNKS
+317 PRVHPINGNKS

>member
-1 MRTNRTKA
+1 MRSSRTKI

-16 LAAVLLLSVVSS
+16 LAAVILLSLVST
-28 ALIVIV
+28 ALIVMV
-34 NAASSAEIKSKLAD
+34 HAASSSEIKSKLAD

-68 ENKDQTKTLVGQK
+68 ENKDQTKTLVSQK
-81 AEIDQEMEISR
+81 AEIDQEMEMSR

-145 WSILFKASSFSD
+145 WSILFRASSFSD

-181 ATQAVETER
+181 ATQA

-195 QKQELQQT
+195 QKLDLQQT
-203 ETDLAAEQAEL
+203 EDDLAVEQAEL
-214 ESKRAEADTLITQM
+214 ETNRAKADTLITQM
-228 QTEYAA
+228 QAEYAS

-276 AAAKNNSS
+276 AANKP
-284 SSSGSSSSSSGSAS
+284 SSGSNSSSSSSSGGAS
-298 SGGFVFPLA
+298 SGGFAFPLA

-317 PRIHPINGNKS
+317 PRVHPINGNKS

-335 AAGMSTEIY
+335 AAGMNTEIY

-377 HMTNYVVSVGD
+377 HMTNYVVSAGD

>member
-1 MRTNRTKA
+1 MRSSRTKI

-16 LAAVLLLSVVSS
+16 LAAVILLSLVST
-28 ALIVIV
+28 ALIVMV
-34 NAASSAEIKSKLAD
+34 HAASSSEIKSKLAD

-81 AEIDQEMEISR
+81 AEIDQEMEMSR

-145 WSILFKASSFSD
+145 WSILFRASSFSD

-195 QKQELQQT
+195 QKQDLQQT

-214 ESKRAEADTLITQM
+214 ETKRAEADKLITQM
-228 QTEYAA
+228 QVEYAS

-248 VREQIKKAET
+248 VREQIKKTET

-276 AAAKNNSS
+276 AANKPSSGSNSS
-284 SSSGSSSSSSGSAS
+284 SASSSGGAS
-298 SGGFVFPLA
+298 SGGFAFPLA

-317 PRIHPINGNKS
+317 PRVHPINGNKS

-335 AAGMSTEIY
+335 AAGMNTEIY

>member
-1 MRTNRTKA
+1 MRSSRTKI

-16 LAAVLLLSVVSS
+16 LAAVILLSLVST
-28 ALIVIV
+28 ALIVMV
-34 NAASSAEIKSKLAD
+34 HAASSSEIKSKLAD

-68 ENKDQTKTLVGQK
+68 ENKDQTKTLVSQK
-81 AEIDQEMEISR
+81 AEIDQEMEMSR

-116 EASVAKEEALQKQ
+116 EASVAKEDALQKQ

-145 WSILFKASSFSD
+145 WSILFRASSFSD

-195 QKQELQQT
+195 QKLDLQQT
-203 ETDLAAEQAEL
+203 EDDLAVEQAEL
-214 ESKRAEADTLITQM
+214 ETKRAKADTLITQM
-228 QTEYAA
+228 QAEYAS

-248 VREQIKKAET
+248 VREQIKKTET

-276 AAAKNNSS
+276 AANKP
-284 SSSGSSSSSSGSAS
+284 SSGSNSSSSSSSGGAS
-298 SGGFVFPLA
+298 SGGFAFPLA

-317 PRIHPINGNKS
+317 PRVHPINGNKS

-335 AAGMSTEIY
+335 AAGMNTEIY

-351 TGATYGEANGYYVTI
+351 TAATYGEANGYYVTI

-377 HMTNYVVSVGD
+377 HMTNYVVSAGD

>member
-1 MRTNRTKA
+1 MRSSRTKI

-16 LAAVLLLSVVSS
+16 LAAVILLSLVST
-28 ALIVIV
+28 ALIVMV
-34 NAASSAEIKSKLAD
+34 HAASSSEIKSKLAD

-68 ENKDQTKTLVGQK
+68 ENKDQTKTLVSQK
-81 AEIDQEMEISR
+81 AEIDQEMEMSR

-102 QQLNLLIAEKQTEL
+102 QQLNQLIAEKQTEL

-145 WSILFKASSFSD
+145 WSILFRASSFSD

-195 QKQELQQT
+195 QKLDLQQT
-203 ETDLAAEQAEL
+203 ETDLAVEQAEL
-214 ESKRAEADTLITQM
+214 ETKRAKADTLITQM
-228 QTEYAA
+228 QAEYAS

-276 AAAKNNSS
+276 AANKP
-284 SSSGSSSSSSGSAS
+284 SSGSNSSSSSSSGGAS
-298 SGGFVFPLA
+298 SGGFAFPLA

-317 PRIHPINGNKS
+317 PRVHPINGNKS

-335 AAGMSTEIY
+335 AAGMNTEIY

-377 HMTNYVVSVGD
+377 HMTNYVVSAGD

>member
-1 MRTNRTKA
+1 MRSSRTKI

-16 LAAVLLLSVVSS
+16 LAAVILLSLVST
-28 ALIVIV
+28 ALIVMV
-34 NAASSAEIKSKLAD
+34 HAASSSEIKSKLAD

-68 ENKDQTKTLVGQK
+68 ENKDQTKTLVSQK
-81 AEIDQEMEISR
+81 AEIDQEMEMSR

-145 WSILFKASSFSD
+145 WSILYRASSFSD

-195 QKQELQQT
+195 QKQDLQQT
-203 ETDLAAEQAEL
+203 ETDLAVEQEEL
-214 ESKRAEADTLITQM
+214 ETKRAKADTLITQM
-228 QTEYAA
+228 QVEYAS

-276 AAAKNNSS
+276 AANKP
-284 SSSGSSSSSSGSAS
+284 SSGSNSSSSSSSGGAS
-298 SGGFVFPLA
+298 SGGFAFPLA

-317 PRIHPINGNKS
+317 PRVHPINGNKS

-335 AAGMSTEIY
+335 AAGMNTEIY

-412 EILYNGSN
+412 EILYSGSN